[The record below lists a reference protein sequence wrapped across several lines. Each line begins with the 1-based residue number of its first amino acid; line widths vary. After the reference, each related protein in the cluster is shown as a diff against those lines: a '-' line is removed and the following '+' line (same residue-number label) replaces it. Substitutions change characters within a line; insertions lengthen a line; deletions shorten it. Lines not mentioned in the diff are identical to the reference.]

1 MLLFGGPD
9 DISANEIILREA
21 GDDVIFVKTNNL
33 LDSVAVMQRVNLFV
47 SNDSSL
53 MHIAGALGL
62 PTVAI
67 FGPTNETYVHPWKTR
82 YEVVQTGIECRPCFV
97 YSPKPLMCY
106 RADPKEHFMCVR
118 DIEVEHVF
126 AAVDRMVRGE
136 ITLPI
141 LP

>member
-1 MLLFGGPD
+1 
-9 DISANEIILREA
+9 
-21 GDDVIFVKTNNL
+21 
-33 LDSVAVMQRVNLFV
+33 MQGVHLFV

-82 YEVVQTGIECRPCFV
+82 YEIVQTGIECRPCFI

-106 RADPKEHFMCVR
+106 RVDPAENFMCVR
-118 DIEVEHVF
+118 DIEVDDVF
-126 AAVDRMVRGE
+126 QAVQRLCSGE
-136 ITLPI
+136 MSLPI
-141 LP
+141 LAA